1 MVASSLPV
9 TSRPCASRT
18 AMLVMRMVWG
28 LVVCTRHRKS
38 SSRAASPA
46 ASRFCSATTATRTSP
61 SAPPH
66 TTTSPVGSTCAPRP
80 PAPSQRRS
88 HSKLNTSN
96 SDITINLSLYEPDP
110 TATICCSRRDANTC
124 MKIAMSERIGMT
136 PQQGSVAALHYCGH
150 THLRCKALLTFS
162 DRQYAQNK
170 TVSVIVVL
178 LRANNLQN
186 NSPRPLHIFANDEEG
201 SASIQAMKKIVKCLV
216 KVSKMP
222 EEGAEGTTAGPSSGD
237 AAPRTSVSK
246 SHKMSAKRVPSRI
259 EQSVDV
265 GGDDIDSWLKAKTVL
280 KPEDQLE
287 LTDVDIAVEEEEEEE
302 EEEEGEGEMLPEG
315 EGEEGEAEEDEEEEE
330 GDEGQREG
338 DDDEGEEEIQKPK
351 KITNMFNFCER
362 PAQTFIRFKRAMETQ
377 TLPAS
382 RLPMGDQVTQYIIY
396 DSYEKDFAAKEE
408 EKERERLAKE
418 RAVPTGLATAAE
430 APVLLHKKEKK
441 ITDFEIISKKMVNSA
456 KTLER
461 MVNQNIFDGV
471 SQDYRNYED
480 PADDLREKE
489 GTLLPLW
496 KFSYEKTF
504 KSAPDGA
511 VCLYTLKNPSYP
523 DYICMVDYVVL
534 CIDIHPQHPHLF
546 VIGKSDGNVA
556 VYNVLLATSEPQFK
570 SNSVKYKH
578 GGIVW
583 QVKWAADWP
592 DGEMVFYS
600 ISDDGF
606 IFQWVITSMGMTE
619 SKVMPIDLDIPPCPG
634 PEGTSVRLKGCGRT
648 MCFHPTDPLIC
659 LIGTEEGFIHKCN
672 ITYAS
677 NYLFTYAA
685 HRLPVY
691 KINFNKFN
699 SDIFIS
705 CSAGW
710 GIKMWEDCR
719 ENFDSFF
726 SSLSHVTAQAPCT
739 LNYGTGCPLS
749 GWFPPMEECKKA
761 NTPEIN
767 GEQEVDIGYVVEI
780 SCQEK
785 NTSEFPFTIE
795 DKQNVD
801 MCSSAKPLP
810 SIENKFNLRVFV
822 GNLSQETDVAG
833 VKELFTKHTEILEDE
848 IVDASMLWKVKK
860 DDNDL
865 IFTFVEFANEH
876 AFQTALKLNNFLQNG
891 QNLLVLPS
899 VQTHFGLFHMEKTIK
914 EDEETE
920 KIEEKNKI
928 TEDDKHEGTQ
938 KFEQVEEIRDSIDKD
953 INMKCVFNSEYIPDY
968 KRSGHV
974 AEKMEE
980 TDKIT
985 EIDKQE
991 ETQKFEHVEE
1001 IRNST
1006 KKEIEGNTKCADN
1019 SEYIPVYK
1027 KSGHVAY
1034 LKHLPPDVTEDEVL
1048 QLFNFTRNEV
1058 VDISVLKFSRGKK
1071 SNSKRSEVRAVIA
1084 FPSEENLEKCL
1095 AQSQKPFRNL
1105 WVVAERHGMAKS
1117 TLGDKRS
1124 FSPNVSNDC
1133 TETSSSPKRQAI
1145 SDVSEKDIVSTD
1157 KLELDLFVKHIN
1169 WNVSDRIIRDF
1180 FASVG
1185 AKIQGMMQLGDPGIK
1200 GRGMCFVTM
1209 EDKESL
1215 LKGLALD
1222 GVVFLGN
1229 KIKVSIRKDRKFL
1242 LKPVEDEMPPNYSTF
1257 IAKLP
1262 VKKSAESLKSAL
1274 SKFLKKA
1281 DCSVKNMFIPLADN
1295 HSGNRG
1301 YAFVTFEDEKSLTKA
1316 LEFNDSEIQ
1325 IFDGSVKIT
1334 VSNHWPEN
1342 LKGIRDSVLKNKDQD
1357 CKRSFEGDQESSK
1370 SGKQHRRRRKA
1381 PSPYRGTVYKSQREG
1396 SKKYTMLGSSAVEYP
1411 LNRQQGFSNYNSYD
1425 SDYIA
1430 YLDYLEFRDY
1440 VAKKKGYNF
1449 SDYNAHQQLGSK
1461 DEFHQKQKVCQS
1473 YLPPVSQSYFGTN
1486 VTRTY
1491 QEPTLKS
1498 SEMSR
1503 ESRWRNYSS
1512 NISSRCGSDVGYN
1525 LPLTAPS
1532 TDVEWAPYSST
1543 VFGAATSDGRVHI
1556 FDVNVDK
1563 YNPICSQQVVSKK
1576 RNKLTKLAF
1585 NSYLPFIVVGD
1596 IRGVILS
1603 LKLSPNCRKK
1613 VKPPKKGPQLTNT
1626 ELEVNKLTTILS
1638 HVREDKQLVP
1648 PPDRERAEEE
1658 EEARHHG

>member
-287 LTDVDIAVEEEEEEE
+287 LTDVELKEEHPRVLVQGNPQTPLNVVEFSYKERSYVTIPAPPPLQLLYELQGIALNMYSDEAQGVRQSIMEDIAVEEEEEEE

-504 KSAPDGA
+504 KSHTVTDI
-511 VCLYTLKNPSYP
+511 CWNPKYY
-523 DYICMVDYVVL
+523 D
-534 CIDIHPQHPHLF
+534 LF
-546 VIGKSDGNVA
+546 A
-556 VYNVLLATSEPQFK
+556 
-570 SNSVKYKH
+570 
-578 GGIVW
+578 
-583 QVKWAADWP
+583 VKWAADWP

-634 PEGTSVRLKGCGRT
+634 PEGTSVRLK
-648 MCFHPTDPLIC
+648 
-659 LIGTEEGFIHKCN
+659 
-672 ITYAS
+672 
-677 NYLFTYAA
+677 
-685 HRLPVY
+685 
-691 KINFNKFN
+691 
-699 SDIFIS
+699 
-705 CSAGW
+705 
-710 GIKMWEDCR
+710 
-719 ENFDSFF
+719 
-726 SSLSHVTAQAPCT
+726 
-739 LNYGTGCPLS
+739 
-749 GWFPPMEECKKA
+749 
-761 NTPEIN
+761 
-767 GEQEVDIGYVVEI
+767 
-780 SCQEK
+780 
-785 NTSEFPFTIE
+785 
-795 DKQNVD
+795 
-801 MCSSAKPLP
+801 
-810 SIENKFNLRVFV
+810 
-822 GNLSQETDVAG
+822 
-833 VKELFTKHTEILEDE
+833 
-848 IVDASMLWKVKK
+848 
-860 DDNDL
+860 
-865 IFTFVEFANEH
+865 
-876 AFQTALKLNNFLQNG
+876 
-891 QNLLVLPS
+891 
-899 VQTHFGLFHMEKTIK
+899 
-914 EDEETE
+914 
-920 KIEEKNKI
+920 
-928 TEDDKHEGTQ
+928 
-938 KFEQVEEIRDSIDKD
+938 
-953 INMKCVFNSEYIPDY
+953 
-968 KRSGHV
+968 
-974 AEKMEE
+974 
-980 TDKIT
+980 
-985 EIDKQE
+985 
-991 ETQKFEHVEE
+991 
-1001 IRNST
+1001 
-1006 KKEIEGNTKCADN
+1006 
-1019 SEYIPVYK
+1019 
-1027 KSGHVAY
+1027 
-1034 LKHLPPDVTEDEVL
+1034 
-1048 QLFNFTRNEV
+1048 
-1058 VDISVLKFSRGKK
+1058 
-1071 SNSKRSEVRAVIA
+1071 
-1084 FPSEENLEKCL
+1084 
-1095 AQSQKPFRNL
+1095 
-1105 WVVAERHGMAKS
+1105 
-1117 TLGDKRS
+1117 
-1124 FSPNVSNDC
+1124 
-1133 TETSSSPKRQAI
+1133 
-1145 SDVSEKDIVSTD
+1145 
-1157 KLELDLFVKHIN
+1157 
-1169 WNVSDRIIRDF
+1169 
-1180 FASVG
+1180 
-1185 AKIQGMMQLGDPGIK
+1185 
-1200 GRGMCFVTM
+1200 
-1209 EDKESL
+1209 
-1215 LKGLALD
+1215 
-1222 GVVFLGN
+1222 
-1229 KIKVSIRKDRKFL
+1229 
-1242 LKPVEDEMPPNYSTF
+1242 
-1257 IAKLP
+1257 
-1262 VKKSAESLKSAL
+1262 
-1274 SKFLKKA
+1274 
-1281 DCSVKNMFIPLADN
+1281 
-1295 HSGNRG
+1295 
-1301 YAFVTFEDEKSLTKA
+1301 
-1316 LEFNDSEIQ
+1316 
-1325 IFDGSVKIT
+1325 
-1334 VSNHWPEN
+1334 
-1342 LKGIRDSVLKNKDQD
+1342 
-1357 CKRSFEGDQESSK
+1357 
-1370 SGKQHRRRRKA
+1370 
-1381 PSPYRGTVYKSQREG
+1381 
-1396 SKKYTMLGSSAVEYP
+1396 
-1411 LNRQQGFSNYNSYD
+1411 
-1425 SDYIA
+1425 
-1430 YLDYLEFRDY
+1430 
-1440 VAKKKGYNF
+1440 
-1449 SDYNAHQQLGSK
+1449 
-1461 DEFHQKQKVCQS
+1461 
-1473 YLPPVSQSYFGTN
+1473 
-1486 VTRTY
+1486 
-1491 QEPTLKS
+1491 
-1498 SEMSR
+1498 
-1503 ESRWRNYSS
+1503 
-1512 NISSRCGSDVGYN
+1512 
-1525 LPLTAPS
+1525 
-1532 TDVEWAPYSST
+1532 DVEWAPYSST